1 MSLTTVVRPFFSIH
15 DYHRCIDTMRTLTAK
30 YAGGYEDWASQMGEE
45 PVVRSV
51 SRMQQSENSVGETGE
66 WEGVEALNDLKVM
79 E

>member
-1 MSLTTVVRPFFSIH
+1 
-15 DYHRCIDTMRTLTAK
+15 MRTLTAK